1 MNRFRA
7 LVNIINAQKNE
18 RLDLPIEQFMQQ
30 AYEFSDLGTCHKDE
44 LKNFIINFATSYAR
58 QESTIQILIETAQ
71 LTMKRLVDAFTGLFK
86 CLVSCS
92 RPDKSGMIEMER
104 VEILW
109 KTREQKYKDPSQN
122 IYILN
127 DFLDAIVEVEQ
138 ADITL

>member
-1 MNRFRA
+1 
-7 LVNIINAQKNE
+7 
-18 RLDLPIEQFMQQ
+18 
-30 AYEFSDLGTCHKDE
+30 
-44 LKNFIINFATSYAR
+44 
-58 QESTIQILIETAQ
+58 
-71 LTMKRLVDAFTGLFK
+71 MKRLVDAFTGLFK

-92 RPDKSGMIEMER
+92 RPDKAGMIEMER

-127 DFLDAIVEVEQ
+127 DCLDAIVEVEQ

>member
-1 MNRFRA
+1 MLLCFSR
-7 LVNIINAQKNE
+7 
-18 RLDLPIEQFMQQ
+18 D
-30 AYEFSDLGTCHKDE
+30 EFKRSTL
-44 LKNFIINFATSYAR
+44 FFASGSVRDTF
-58 QESTIQILIETAQ
+58 
-71 LTMKRLVDAFTGLFK
+71 DFK
-86 CLVSCS
+86 
-92 RPDKSGMIEMER
+92 EMER